1 MERAHN
7 TSDTPKAPHK
17 RGYKRGFMPR
27 QCSVMTQ
34 EEDDVNVFEFPEV
47 NSDDDVDVDDLMD
60 KHEMSPLCYT
70 STQEDVIN
78 SLTRDNEDDV

>member
-1 MERAHN
+1 
-7 TSDTPKAPHK
+7 
-17 RGYKRGFMPR
+17 MPR